1 MYTRLLSADVRCV
14 IVTLGELDMAAI
26 AERSTMAKKQGRPKK
41 PSGEGMQVR
50 IDAQIGRRAKVVAS
64 ESGVSLADYLSGI
77 LRDRVEKDYR
87 KVVKDLSEGDAEK

>member
-1 MYTRLLSADVRCV
+1 MV
-14 IVTLGELDMAAI
+14 VTLGRGE
-26 AERSTMAKKQGRPKK
+26 MAKKQGRPKK

-64 ESGVSLADYLSGI
+64 ESGMSLADYLSGI

-87 KVVKDLSEGDAEK
+87 KVVKDIDEGSVE